1 MGLLNWIKRNVGVRR
16 WLLSQLA
23 QADSA
28 RREIIVAMAFL
39 LFLMLVGTLGYML
52 LEGWPWDEGF
62 YMTFITLTTIGF
74 TEVEPL
80 SSVGRFFTIFIA
92 TFGIGAAGF
101 IATRAA
107 QLIITNQHLRERR
120 IQRMIERMDQHFV
133 ICGYGRTGRR
143 IIQDLE
149 HSGHAFVVIENDDEK
164 IEELREARIPFVDGD
179 ARDDDV
185 LKAAGVKRA
194 RGVILTLPDDSAN
207 VFVTLAVRELNPDVF
222 IVARTDTHRNQSKL
236 KTAGA
241 NKVVAPTEVGADRM
255 AQVIVRPHV
264 DRFME
269 QVLHTGALGL
279 QMDEV
284 RVEEGAPL
292 AGKSLAES
300 NFRQQFD
307 AVVIALVDPV
317 SNEVTFNPGAHARI
331 QPGNVLVV
339 LGDQTMI
346 KRLRENGCT
355 A

>member
-1 MGLLNWIKRNVGVRR
+1 MGLINWFRRHVGIRR
-16 WLLSQLA
+16 WILSQLA
-23 QADSA
+23 RAGSA

-39 LFLMLVGTLGYML
+39 MLLMIVGTLGYML
-52 LEGWPWDEGF
+52 LEGWSWGQGF

-120 IQRMIERMDQHFV
+120 IQRMIERMNDHFIV
-133 ICGYGRTGRR
+133 CGYGRTGRR
-143 IIQDLE
+143 IVQDLE
-149 HSGHAFVVIENDDEK
+149 KADRSFVIIESDEEK
-164 IEELREARIPFVDGD
+164 VEELSQGQLPYVSGD
-179 ARDDDV
+179 AREEDV
-185 LKAAGVKRA
+185 LKAAGLDRA

-207 VFVTLAVRELNPDVF
+207 VFVTLTVREINPNVF

-241 NKVVAPTEVGADRM
+241 NKVVAPIEIGADRM
-255 AQVIVRPHV
+255 AQVIIRPHV

-284 RVEEGAPL
+284 RVAEGAPL
-292 AGKSLAES
+292 AGRSLAES

-307 AVVIALVDPV
+307 AVVIALIDPR
-317 SNEVTFNPGAHARI
+317 NDEVQFNPGAHARI
-331 QPGNVLVV
+331 QAGNVLVV

-346 KRLRENGCT
+346 KRLREEGCT